1 MEYPNSGA
9 IFTSTQK
16 KFEKSPDMWG
26 EIKIEKAYLLELIEK
41 AKGESSVTVK
51 LSGWLR
57 KDKNGNRMVSL
68 KVDTYQGGAAVTS
81 SAKDPWDD

>member
-1 MEYPNSGA
+1 MEYPNTGA

-16 KFEKSPDMWG
+16 KYPNSPDMWG
-26 EIKIEKAYLLELIEK
+26 EMKFEKDYLLALLEK
-41 AKGESSVTVK
+41 AKGEDSVTVK

-68 KVDTYQGGAAVTS
+68 KVDTYQAPAQTT

>member
-26 EIKIEKAYLLELIEK
+26 DIKIEKAYLLELIEK
-41 AKGESSVTVK
+41 AKGEDSVTVK

-68 KVDTYQGGAAVTS
+68 KVDTYQAPAQT

>member
-26 EIKIEKAYLLELIEK
+26 DIKIEKAYLLELIEK
-41 AKGESSVTVK
+41 AKGEDSVTVK

-68 KVDTYQGGAAVTS
+68 KVDTYQAPAQTT